1 MIKIPYWLIL
11 PQVAQIKKYKNA
23 VKLKGNQY
31 RRSTNQTIS
40 IDEVR
45 NAFNLSELIIVFK
58 Y

>member
-31 RRSTNQTIS
+31 RRSKNQTIS